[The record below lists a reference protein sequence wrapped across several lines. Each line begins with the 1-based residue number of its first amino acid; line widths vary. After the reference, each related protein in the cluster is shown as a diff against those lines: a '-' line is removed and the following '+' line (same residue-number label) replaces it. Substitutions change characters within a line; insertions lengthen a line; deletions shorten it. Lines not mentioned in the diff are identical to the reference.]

1 MANNKKEGEQTMNSV
16 VAQITKAI
24 TSRYVAV
31 SNNDADGVR
40 RADEDL
46 ISLLGPIVPA
56 TIDELAEDAYQ
67 CDCGRFASPRYSS
80 NGVCWACWVKGDR

>member
-1 MANNKKEGEQTMNSV
+1 MNSV
-16 VAQITKAI
+16 TAQITKAI

-31 SNNDADGVR
+31 SNNDADGVS

-67 CDCGRFASPRYSS
+67 GDCGRFASPRYASS
-80 NGVCWACWVKGDR
+80 GVCWACWVKGDR